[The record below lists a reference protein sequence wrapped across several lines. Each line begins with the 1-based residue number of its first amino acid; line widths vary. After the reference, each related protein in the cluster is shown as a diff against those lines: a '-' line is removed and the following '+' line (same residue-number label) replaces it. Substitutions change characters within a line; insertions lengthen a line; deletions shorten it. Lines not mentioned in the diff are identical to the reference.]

1 MALPATFMEFRKRGD
16 GATFGTEMWVMHLR
30 EHDCT
35 YYGIQPTTLYTKRI
49 WKHLH
54 IPVTT
59 QHAAQ
64 VRKKKT
70 AFDDTK
76 LAIGSEK
83 KPSLK
88 R

>member
-1 MALPATFMEFRKRGD
+1 MALTVTFMEFRKRGGD
-16 GATFGTEMWVMHLR
+16 GATFRTEMWVMHLR

-64 VRKKKT
+64 VRKKQ
-70 AFDDTK
+70 
-76 LAIGSEK
+76 
-83 KPSLK
+83 PSMTQNSLLVPK
-88 R
+88 RNQV